1 MSDLKHDVTTCH
13 VTVIQ
18 EPFPTFMNF
27 TGNLKKYIINTCNQL
42 VFNWKKPTT
51 MLSKTRRISDILYSA
66 QHRNQGKHAFAFKI
80 MLLETR

>member
-27 TGNLKKYIINTCNQL
+27 TGNLKKYIINTYNQL
-42 VFNWKKPTT
+42 VFN
-51 MLSKTRRISDILYSA
+51 
-66 QHRNQGKHAFAFKI
+66 
-80 MLLETR
+80 

>member
-27 TGNLKKYIINTCNQL
+27 TGNLKMYIINTCKQL
-42 VFNWKKPTT
+42 VSNWKKSTT
-51 MLSKTRRISDILYSA
+51 MLSKSMTLSTGLHQNIIC
-66 QHRNQGKHAFAFKI
+66 F
-80 MLLETR
+80 LLELLEIQVHFY